1 MRTKTE
7 IQEITNTRQRQIR
20 EEFYERLD
28 GAIANAA
35 YSGLQE
41 VELEMPQCWEKF
53 YNHLYIRYG
62 ELGFSVECSKKTDLN
77 EDNSFVRISW
87 ED

>member
-7 IQEITNTRQRQIR
+7 IQEITTIRRQQMV
-20 EEFYERLD
+20 EEFLEKLD
-28 GAIANAA
+28 WAIASAA

-41 VELEMPQCWEKF
+41 VELEMPECLRPFCPQ
-53 YNHLYIRYG
+53 IVTRYV
-62 ELGFSVECSKKTDLN
+62 ELGFAAKWWWKVGKLT
-77 EDNSFVRISW
+77 VQVSW

>member
-7 IQEITNTRQRQIR
+7 IQEITSIRQRQIR

-28 GAIANAA
+28 SAIAGAA

-41 VELEMPQCWEKF
+41 VELEMPQCWEK
-53 YNHLYIRYG
+53 L
-62 ELGFSVECSKKTDLN
+62 VKKG
-77 EDNSFVRISW
+77 
-87 ED
+87 

>member
-7 IQEITNTRQRQIR
+7 IQEITSIRQRQIR

-28 GAIANAA
+28 SAIASAA

-41 VELEMPQCWEKF
+41 VELEMPECLRPFCPQ
-53 YNHLYIRYG
+53 IVTRYV
-62 ELGFSVECSKKTDLN
+62 ELGFAAKWWWKMGKLTVQ
-77 EDNSFVRISW
+77 VSW